1 MMLRGNVG
9 LKICYLSMTFLSLT
23 ILLLMSGCNRRVG
36 GARSLDELSGAANVN
51 AEYRVNFGDT
61 LNVKIWGEPKL
72 SGEVLVREDGRV
84 TMPLI
89 GDVEVEDKTLTQ
101 VAELLKTKLKTYV
114 PSASVSVSVS
124 QVAPTRYYLSGA
136 FQKPGEYRSDGRISF
151 LQAVATGGGFAAFA
165 NESSLILI
173 RKTKSGEL
181 RYNLDYNLVIE
192 GRQPNP
198 VLKDGDIIAAR

>member
-1 MMLRGNVG
+1 MLRVNVG
-9 LKICYLSMTFLSLT
+9 FKICFLSLMIMSLT
-23 ILLLMSGCNRRVG
+23 VLLLMAGCSRRVG
-36 GARSLDELSGAANVN
+36 GARSLDELSSLANVN

-84 TMPLI
+84 TLSLI
-89 GDVEVEDKTLTQ
+89 GDVEVEDKTLAQ
-101 VAELLKTKLKTYV
+101 VAELLKTKLRTYV
-114 PSASVSVSVS
+114 PSASVTVSVS

-136 FQKPGEYRSDGRISF
+136 FQKPGEFRSDGRISF
-151 LQAVATGGGFAAFA
+151 LQAVATGGGFAPFA

-181 RYNLDYNLVIE
+181 RYNLDYNLVID

-198 VLKDGDIIAAR
+198 ILKDGDVIAAR